1 MLAESSF
8 IQAAKLLF
16 SIGWS
21 YSKLYFFWIMVH
33 YASSHAYIYFCT
45 PKNIIGF
52 LKSPFMVISPQ
63 CQGIDWVQINSR
75 TIIKNITSAINLFKP
90 AKYLPYHSD
99 SYFRYKE
106 VFNIKKD
113 SIVRA
118 VVMLEDWQ
126 PGQIILIDNKSYS
139 GWKSGEYWCWKND
152 TKHSFYN
159 MSIFDRYSL
168 QITGTI
174 LE

>member
-1 MLAESSF
+1 MF
-8 IQAAKLLF
+8 VF
-16 SIGWS
+16 SIRRRHTRYLRDWS
-21 YSKLYFFWIMVH
+21 SDGG
-33 YASSHAYIYFCT
+33 SSD
-45 PKNIIGF
+45 
-52 LKSPFMVISPQ
+52 L
-63 CQGIDWVQINSR
+63 
-75 TIIKNITSAINLFKP
+75 
-90 AKYLPYHSD
+90 
-99 SYFRYKE
+99 
-106 VFNIKKD
+106 FNIKKD

>member
-75 TIIKNITSAINLFKP
+75 TIIKNMWITISMWMSTTFFNYLKP
-90 AKYLPYHSD
+90 P
-99 SYFRYKE
+99 
-106 VFNIKKD
+106 
-113 SIVRA
+113 
-118 VVMLEDWQ
+118 
-126 PGQIILIDNKSYS
+126 
-139 GWKSGEYWCWKND
+139 
-152 TKHSFYN
+152 T
-159 MSIFDRYSL
+159 
-168 QITGTI
+168 
-174 LE
+174 